1 MASPKQLNPFL
12 ASVSILYPLKI
23 PENQRFSG
31 VFRGYKVDYQHQ
43 INCEKKL
50 IRDTFSFS
58 TDKNALGKFATSVTN
73 RELNQ

>member
-12 ASVSILYPLKI
+12 ASVPILYPLKI
-23 PENQRFSG
+23 PENQKFSC
-31 VFRGYKVDYQHQ
+31 VFRGCKMDYHHK
-43 INCEKKL
+43 INCERKV

-58 TDKNALGKFATSVTN
+58 TDKNALDRVATSDTN